1 MKFFLDENFPK
12 SSIDL
17 LVKSGNEIID
27 IRGTE
32 HEGLDDASI
41 FDLAQKNSAIFLT
54 TDKDFFHTIPFL
66 FEKHF
71 GVIVIALSKPN
82 RNSINEKLIWF
93 IENYD
98 LSNFNSKVALLQ
110 DNSYTIR

>member
-12 SSIDL
+12 SSVDFL
-17 LVKSGNEIID
+17 KKSGNKIID

-32 HEGLDDASI
+32 KEGLDDESI

-66 FEKHF
+66 FENHF
-71 GVIVIALSKPN
+71 GVVIITLSKPN
-82 RNSINEKLIWF
+82 RKNIEEKLVWF
-93 IENYD
+93 TENVD
-98 LSNFNSKVALLQ
+98 LSDISNKAIILR
-110 DNSYTIR
+110 DDSYSIR